1 MNARRHRSAVQVW
14 RMPVILGA
22 STAVGLAAALLADGA
37 GDVISWLAL
46 GVPAIVAIAY
56 ALKNDD

>member
-1 MNARRHRSAVQVW
+1 
-14 RMPVILGA
+14 MPVILGA
-22 STAVGLAAALLADGA
+22 STAVGLEAALLADGA

>member
-1 MNARRHRSAVQVW
+1 
-14 RMPVILGA
+14 MPVILGA